1 MPGFYALLQLDV
13 AGLETFAD
21 EWVTVHRKLTEARTG
36 FHDDVVKPLHE
47 DHWRGEGGR
56 AAQVYCDRVQ
66 MDIDALD
73 KEVRALRNFLDTEAD
88 GATGRGG
95 VKGLAGLKLRAE
107 NLQREALTEGMNIT
121 DSGTVEW
128 EVMYDPNDPETPK
141 MLDER
146 RSTADSLQT
155 RVRTLLDDAAE
166 DDEWLAK
173 SLKVIFGTVGNFE
186 SENRRFGIVEPT
198 AKDRQVY
205 NQLNNVAAYFAV
217 MKGWPTA
224 AGLVQHYLDGSGKPV
239 EVEPQQMMNDI
250 PAFRK
255 DVDGTLENDVRKR
268 GDGPFTTEW
277 SSTAPNPADGDR
289 SMEWYY
295 ALNHFQYRLVG
306 EKQGDEIK
314 YHVEVQKR
322 YDWGIPSEHR
332 ATVSGGGPGPMGM
345 DLEQADIA
353 HLHTS
358 GMAQDFDVSGS
369 SDEMTARS

>member
-1 MPGFYALLQLDV
+1 M
-13 AGLETFAD
+13 
-21 EWVTVHRKLTEARTG
+21 
-36 FHDDVVKPLHE
+36 
-47 DHWRGEGGR
+47 
-56 AAQVYCDRVQ
+56 
-66 MDIDALD
+66 
-73 KEVRALRNFLDTEAD
+73 
-88 GATGRGG
+88 
-95 VKGLAGLKLRAE
+95 
-107 NLQREALTEGMNIT
+107 
-121 DSGTVEW
+121 
-128 EVMYDPNDPETPK
+128 
-141 MLDER
+141 
-146 RSTADSLQT
+146 
-155 RVRTLLDDAAE
+155 
-166 DDEWLAK
+166 
-173 SLKVIFGTVGNFE
+173 IFGTVGNFE
-186 SENRRFGIVEPT
+186 SEDRRFGIVEPT

-239 EVEPQQMMNDI
+239 EVEPQQMMND
-250 PAFRK
+250 
-255 DVDGTLENDVRKR
+255 
-268 GDGPFTTEW
+268 
-277 SSTAPNPADGDR
+277 PNPADGDR

-358 GMAQDFDVSGS
+358 GMAQDFAVSGA
-369 SDEMTARS
+369 SDAMTARS